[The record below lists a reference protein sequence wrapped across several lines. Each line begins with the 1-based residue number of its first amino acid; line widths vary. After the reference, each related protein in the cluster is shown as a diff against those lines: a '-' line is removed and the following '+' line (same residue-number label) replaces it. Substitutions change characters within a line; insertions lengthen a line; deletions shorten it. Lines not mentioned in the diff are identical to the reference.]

1 MILSFGASYGKLIWE
16 FIDIYEFLRV
26 VDLLGIGRVLKAEI
40 LRSNLRAGLP
50 VADLDAVLRRLVYLI
65 GSDDISAGIRV
76 LALCDPDLPV
86 DFFGPKREMIAL
98 SAANHAAAKV
108 LRIDDFRH
116 QLIVDICQEEISARD
131 GPV

>member
-1 MILSFGASYGKLIWE
+1 LIWE
-16 FIDIYEFLRV
+16 FIEIFEFLRV

-50 VADLDAVLRRLVYLI
+50 VADLDAVLRRLVFLI

-86 DFFGPKREMIAL
+86 DFFASRGVYVVTSRQGTGRMRVGIG
-98 SAANHAAAKV
+98 S
-108 LRIDDFRH
+108 
-116 QLIVDICQEEISARD
+116 
-131 GPV
+131 